1 MAVPEDKERERV
13 YKVVLLGNSP
23 VGKTSFVERYVNN
36 RFRDTCELTIAADFA
51 VKVLH
56 RNGDTIK
63 LQLWDITGQESA
75 AQFTSACYRGAAG
88 CIIMFDLTD
97 RQSFKD
103 VRKWKLDL
111 DSIVRN
117 RGKNLPCL
125 LLANKSDLGQRCAT
139 IDEINAMSKD
149 NGFSNWIAISVK
161 ENKLVSQS
169 MDRLVDILIAEDVGN
184 DVEERSDNECDGSLL
199 ELKQFAVA

>member
-1 MAVPEDKERERV
+1 M
-13 YKVVLLGNSP
+13 Y
-23 VGKTSFVERYVNN
+23 
-36 RFRDTCELTIAADFA
+36 I
-51 VKVLH
+51 
-56 RNGDTIK
+56 I
-63 LQLWDITGQESA
+63 GQESA

-125 LLANKSDLGQRCAT
+125 LLANKVIRPRHLCNSLLYVLLWYLQSDLGQRCAT

-169 MDRLVDILIAEDVGN
+169 MEYGQI
-184 DVEERSDNECDGSLL
+184 ECFSIG
-199 ELKQFAVA
+199 